1 MFKEMKEKVLHRQL
15 SKYMEENKNLRSENA
30 DLQARIVA
38 MQALVENAKDY
49 INSNEKMRREM
60 LTAIKRLEE
69 IEKMEND
76 GLFEVLPKKEVIGL
90 RKEYEKKMN
99 KILK

>member
-60 LTAIKRLEE
+60 LTAKLEY
-69 IEKMEND
+69 EKAH
-76 GLFEVLPKKEVIGL
+76 KELVIL

>member
-15 SKYMEENKNLRSENA
+15 SKYMEENKNLKSENTN
-30 DLQARIVA
+30 LQARIVA

-49 INSNEKMRREM
+49 ITSNEKMRREM
-60 LTAIKRLEE
+60 LTAKLEY
-69 IEKMEND
+69 EKAH
-76 GLFEVLPKKEVIGL
+76 KELVIL